1 MKEFFKIFWLLSI
14 RDNYFPIQ
22 TVLETSTHPAGVGLP
37 QTNLE
42 F

>member
-1 MKEFFKIFWLLSI
+1 MKEFFKIFGLLSI

-22 TVLETSTHPAGVGLP
+22 TVLEISTHPVGVGLP